1 MDSGQDAG
9 ALAAAAQAGG
19 EEEPAAAAGPPEDAG
34 PAGDSEPA
42 GDTWNSADPAE
53 TAGPAG
59 APVWTAAMAVLL
71 VLLVAG
77 LAAAGFFLIQ
87 VRGADAASARRQA
100 VLAAAR
106 HAVADL
112 TTADYRHPRQFVS
125 RLKADGTGRFLSL
138 FTNSATGF
146 TNVLV
151 RGQVETVG
159 HVAEAGVQQLGTDTA
174 EVSVLAYVTVKNA
187 QTPNGTQRVYR
198 MTIWLIS
205 AGSRWLVSNVEF
217 VK

>member
-1 MDSGQDAG
+1 
-9 ALAAAAQAGG
+9 
-19 EEEPAAAAGPPEDAG
+19 
-34 PAGDSEPA
+34 
-42 GDTWNSADPAE
+42 
-53 TAGPAG
+53 
-59 APVWTAAMAVLL
+59 MAVLL

-77 LAAAGFFLIQ
+77 LAVAGFFLAQ

-100 VLAAAR
+100 VVAAAR

-112 TTADYRHPRQFVS
+112 TTADYRYPRQYVD
-125 RLKADGTGRFLSL
+125 RLKADGTGKFLNL

-146 TNVLV
+146 THVLIQGRV
-151 RGQVETVG
+151 QTVG
-159 HVAEAGVQQLGTDTA
+159 HVAEAGVQRLGSDTA

-187 QTPNGTQRVYR
+187 QAPNGAQRVYR

-205 AGSRWLVSNVEF
+205 AGSHWLVSNVEF